1 LAFADPFDCLK
12 LSKNH
17 PWIDYT
23 FEALKMQT
31 MMRASDYYPVFKR
44 LLLLMTS
51 KETVR
56 GFQNNIL
63 LVKNK
68 ALHRLS
74 IKTDRVDLMSKMAS
88 PSSGLSQEE
97 FIASGDTVLLGG
109 SETTATLLAGLTYFL
124 LKNPK
129 ALKKLTQEIR
139 TKFNSEEEIDFSGV
153 SSLEYMLACIDEA
166 FRLYPPV
173 PGALL
178 RKTREPDI
186 IAGNMVPPNVRT

>member
-1 LAFADPFDCLK
+1 
-12 LSKNH
+12 
-17 PWIDYT
+17 
-23 FEALKMQT
+23 
-31 MMRASDYYPVFKR
+31 
-44 LLLLMTS
+44 MTS
-51 KETVR
+51 KETLR
-56 GFQNNIL
+56 GFQNHIL

-109 SETTATLLAGLTYFL
+109 SETTAALLAGLTYFL